1 MKDFEVI
8 FVKNVLTTEYIKQTI
23 EKIAPKYN
31 LKKVT
36 LFGSRARGNFREDSD
51 VDLIVEFDKNKVVT
65 LFDLAGIMIDLE
77 EIFGV
82 KVDVI
87 HGPKKA
93 DWIIEIDKEIE
104 IYAA

>member
-1 MKDFEVI
+1 M
-8 FVKNVLTTEYIKQTI
+8 LTLDDIKKGI
-23 EKIAPKYN
+23 EKIAPEYK
-31 LKKVT
+31 LTKVT

-51 VDLIVEFDKNKVVT
+51 VDLIVEFDTKAVS
-65 LFDLAGIMIDLE
+65 LFTLAGLMIDLE

-93 DWIIEIDKEIE
+93 EWMIEIDTEIE

>member
-1 MKDFEVI
+1 M
-8 FVKNVLTTEYIKQTI
+8 LTLDDIKKGI
-23 EKIAPKYN
+23 EKIALEYK
-31 LKKVT
+31 LKRVT

-51 VDLIVEFDKNKVVT
+51 VDLIVEFSKDQTVT
-65 LFDLAGIMIDLE
+65 LFTLAGVMIDLE

-93 DWIIEIDKEIE
+93 EWMIEIDKEIE